1 MQLATAFKQDTV
13 ISLHHKCK
21 TMEPRESAPF
31 GAAVHKSA
39 ATEKPANEGC
49 QAILNRLVI
58 DTSNPYYV
66 CGLDGVML
74 HCSPRFATFAN
85 SIDDGF
91 TLPAGLARE
100 KGDDALFAIQSM
112 LKSVGQSKS
121 TVKTQYFVKIGGKDA
136 VIQAKHMP
144 VLNDEGGL
152 IAIAGTYE
160 DITAKHTGKTL
171 AESAKGRLNDF
182 ARASSDWFFEL
193 DRDFKIMALSD
204 RFEDVVGSPTEQY
217 IGKRFDQVGVFAKN
231 LENRNDAEKALSDRQ
246 PFRDQLLKLTTVE
259 GNILRF
265 HVSAV
270 PVFEAPENMFSGYRG
285 VGMDVNQKYRDSR
298 ASSAIRNDLEQAL
311 TDLTRKNMA
320 LDVARSQAQA
330 ALKAKNDFMGSMRHE
345 LRTPLNA
352 VIGFSQALKNENH
365 GDLSPEY
372 HEYIDEINSAGEHLL
387 ALINDILDIS
397 VIENDELALAFENVS
412 LEMLVRMAV
421 SGSSEIMKEKDI
433 FIKMAPVDPS
443 ILVRA
448 DSRRFAKILS
458 NLLSNAQKFTPYGGR
473 VGVDVEEKDTLVAVT
488 VWDNGVGI
496 ASEHQSAIFDKFH
509 QINDDLH
516 TREQGGTG
524 LGLHISRSLAQM
536 MGGDIT
542 VVSQPNIGSRFTVT
556 IPKGTDKADKSGD
569 LRWI

>member
-13 ISLHHKCK
+13 ISLHHKHK
-21 TMEPRESAPF
+21 TLEPRKSAPF
-31 GAAVHKSA
+31 GVSVSKSA
-39 ATEKPANEGC
+39 VTEKPANEGP
-49 QAILNRLVI
+49 QEILNRLVI

-74 HCSPRFATFAN
+74 HCSSRFAKFVD
-85 SIDDGF
+85 SIEDGS
-91 TLPAGLARE
+91 TLPSGLAR
-100 KGDDALFAIQSM
+100 KTGDDALFAMQTMLQSVEQ
-112 LKSVGQSKS
+112 LKS
-121 TVKTQYFVKIGGKDA
+121 TVKTQYFVKIKGRRAVVQGK
-136 VIQAKHMP
+136 HLP
-144 VLNDEGGL
+144 VLNEEGAL
-152 IAIAGTYE
+152 IAVAGTYE
-160 DITAKHTGKTL
+160 DITAKYHGSS
-171 AESAKGRLNDF
+171 AVENAKGRLNDF

-193 DRDFKIMALSD
+193 DRDFKVISLSD
-204 RFEDVVGSPTEQY
+204 RFKDVVGSSTEQY
-217 IGKRFDQVGVFAKN
+217 IGKRFDQFGVFATN
-231 LENRNDAEKALSDRQ
+231 LENRNDAEAALQDRQ
-246 PFRDQLLKLTTVE
+246 PFRDQLLKLTTAE
-259 GNILRF
+259 GNTLRF

-270 PVFEAPENMFSGYRG
+270 PVFEAAEDMFSGYRG
-285 VGMDVNQKYRDSR
+285 VGMDVNQKYRDTR
-298 ASSAIRNDLEQAL
+298 ASGAIRKDLEQAL

-352 VIGFSQALKNENH
+352 VIGFSEALKKENH
-365 GDLSPEY
+365 GDLSTEH
-372 HEYIDEINSAGEHLL
+372 HEYVDEINTAGEHLL

-397 VIENDELALAFENVS
+397 VIENDDLSLAYENVS

-421 SGSSEIMKEKDI
+421 SGASEIMKEKDI
-433 FIKMAPVDPS
+433 FIKMAPVDQS

-448 DSRRFAKILS
+448 DSRRFSKILS

-473 VGVDVEEKDTLVAVT
+473 VGVDVEDKDTLVAIT
-488 VWDNGVGI
+488 IWDNGVGI
-496 ASEHQSAIFDKFH
+496 ASEHQAAIFDKFH
-509 QINDDLH
+509 QLNDDLH

-556 IPKGTDKADKSGD
+556 IPKGTDKVDKSSD